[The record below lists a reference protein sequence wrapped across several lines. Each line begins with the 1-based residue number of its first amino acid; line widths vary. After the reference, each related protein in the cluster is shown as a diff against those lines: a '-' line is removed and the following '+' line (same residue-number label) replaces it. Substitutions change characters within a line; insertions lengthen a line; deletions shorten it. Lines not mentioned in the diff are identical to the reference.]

1 MITNFLKFNENIQAD
16 DHDIDTIV
24 DSYLEAVLFT
34 VEDIDYGTDTDDEDT
49 DEDEDAE
56 DDEDVRYPFKYK
68 TIYDFSDAARQQAY
82 EDIAWFIDN
91 AGNYIDDISD
101 EALGHDIWLTRDKQG
116 AGFIGRGY
124 DDDIEKKLVELS
136 DKLSQIEVY
145 IGDDDKIE
153 FSSSKNSYIG
163 LDVELWKKN
172 HKAENLANIYDI

>member
-1 MITNFLKFNENIQAD
+1 MITNFLKFNENIQDD

-34 VEDIDYGTDTDDEDT
+34 VEDNDYVSDGDTDD
-49 DEDEDAE
+49 
-56 DDEDVRYPFKYK
+56 DDEDDDDVIYPFKGK

-101 EALGHDIWLTRDKQG
+101 EALGYDIWLTRDGQG
-116 AGFIGRGY
+116 AGFRDRGY
-124 DDDIEKKLVELS
+124 DYDIEKKLVELAG
-136 DKLSQIEVY
+136 KLSQIEVY
-145 IGDDDKIE
+145 IDDDDKIK

-172 HKAENLANIYDI
+172 HKVENLANIYDM